1 MNDFMPILSQ
11 FLSILNNVSQLRLGR
26 HPLKSLYSDST
37 KHEKLFDKKMAVK
50 NSKIKKRSHAYKG
63 YVSTD
68 NVDILNA
75 FNAELQLKNTEPAIK
90 TKLKDSL
97 SKLRGFKFMTT
108 VIIELNKK
116 TESDEATKYRIIYS
130 NSKG

>member
-1 MNDFMPILSQ
+1 
-11 FLSILNNVSQLRLGR
+11 
-26 HPLKSLYSDST
+26 
-37 KHEKLFDKKMAVK
+37 MAVK
-50 NSKIKKRSHAYKG
+50 NLKIKKRSHAYKG

-116 TESDEATKYRIIYS
+116 TESDDATKYRIIYS

>member
-50 NSKIKKRSHAYKG
+50 NLKIKKRSHAYKG

-116 TESDEATKYRIIYS
+116 TESDDATKYRIIYS